1 MQAGEKQEEKQQD
14 EEKKKLFV
22 AIDGN
27 RVPDG
32 IGSSSDGDGGGG
44 GGGGGGDGSVS
55 VTAEA
60 LVKGDGRVFSIA
72 AASILAKVTRDR
84 IMVEHDAEFPEY
96 GFKDHKGY
104 GVKKHLEAIRRL
116 GPTPIHRKSFQPVKG
131 LLGWERQA
139 D

>member
-84 IMVEHDAEFPEY
+84 IMVEHDAEFSEC
-96 GFKDHKGY
+96 GFK
-104 GVKKHLEAIRRL
+104 LQ
-116 GPTPIHRKSFQPVKG
+116 GPQEG
-131 LLGWERQA
+131 
-139 D
+139 